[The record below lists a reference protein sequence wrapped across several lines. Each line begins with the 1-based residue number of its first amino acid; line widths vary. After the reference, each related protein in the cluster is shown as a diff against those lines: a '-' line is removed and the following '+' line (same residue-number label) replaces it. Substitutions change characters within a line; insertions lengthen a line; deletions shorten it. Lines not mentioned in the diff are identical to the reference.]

1 MSFYEDEPTQ
11 VSIYDRAL
19 LSRFWTYMRPYS
31 GWLAIS
37 VISTIALAV
46 LEILPWLLVQRAID
60 DFIIPGEID
69 GMNTLFG
76 QFLVILVLIFILRY
90 GQTWIMMWIGQKI
103 IKKMRMELFTHI
115 EHMSASFFDKNPVG
129 RLVTRLTGDIQQIEM
144 VVSQGVVQILSNL
157 LIASTMVLAMYLI
170 YWKLALLLTIFLI
183 PLIWVIRRF
192 AAAQRE
198 AFRDQRLWM
207 ARIGAYLNEIIT
219 GVTVIQLFNRQKTNL
234 RMFDERNQGALDS
247 NMRVLFWFAAF
258 EPVVI
263 IFTAITTASII
274 WYGGG
279 EIVRGAITLGILVQF
294 LGYIN
299 RFFWPVRDL
308 TERYTMIQGAVAS
321 AERVFAIL
329 DTPPGI
335 TDVKN
340 TRSIDNV
347 KGKLEF
353 DQVWFAY
360 NEENWV
366 LKDVSFVI
374 NPGETVAIVG
384 ATGAGKSTTMALF
397 SRFYDVQKG
406 EIRVDD
412 VPVKELPQSWLRRHT
427 GIMLQDPWV
436 FTDTIEANVR
446 MRDPSISSHT
456 VRQAAE
462 AVGANIFI
470 EKLSEGY
477 NTHMSERG
485 ANFSTGQKQLIS
497 LARVAAFDP
506 QIVLVMDEATASIDP
521 ETEAIIQEG
530 LANVMEG
537 RTSVIIA
544 HRLNTIRN
552 VDRIL
557 VFHQGE
563 LVEDGTHEE
572 LMENKHIYSQLYELQ
587 YGVPPSRR
595 LPRCQ

>member
-329 DTPPGI
+329 DTAPGI

-360 NEENWV
+360 NQENWV

-446 MRDPSISSHT
+446 MRDPSISSNT

-470 EKLSEGY
+470 EKLSDGY
-477 NTHMSERG
+477 NTLMSERG

-587 YGVPPSRR
+587 YGVPPITKTT
-595 LPRCQ
+595 

>member
-1 MSFYEDEPTQ
+1 
-11 VSIYDRAL
+11 
-19 LSRFWTYMRPYS
+19 MRPYS

-587 YGVPPSRR
+587 YGVPPITKTT
-595 LPRCQ
+595 

>member
-477 NTHMSERG
+477 DTHMSERG

-587 YGVPPSRR
+587 YGVPPITKTT
-595 LPRCQ
+595 

>member
-103 IKKMRMELFTHI
+103 IKKMRIELFTHI

-360 NEENWV
+360 NQENWV

-446 MRDPSISSHT
+446 MRDPSISSNT

-470 EKLSEGY
+470 EKLSDGY
-477 NTHMSERG
+477 STLMSERG

-587 YGVPPSRR
+587 YGVPPITKTT
-595 LPRCQ
+595 

>member
-360 NEENWV
+360 NQENWV

-446 MRDPSISSHT
+446 MRDPSISSNT

-470 EKLSEGY
+470 EKLSDGY
-477 NTHMSERG
+477 NTLMSERG

-530 LANVMEG
+530 LASVMEG

-587 YGVPPSRR
+587 YGAPPSRR

>member
-1 MSFYEDEPTQ
+1 
-11 VSIYDRAL
+11 
-19 LSRFWTYMRPYS
+19 MRPYS

-329 DTPPGI
+329 DTAPGI

-587 YGVPPSRR
+587 YGVPPITKTT
-595 LPRCQ
+595 

>member
-329 DTPPGI
+329 DTAPGI

-587 YGVPPSRR
+587 YGVPPITKTT
-595 LPRCQ
+595 

>member
-90 GQTWIMMWIGQKI
+90 GQTWIMMWIGQKL

-360 NEENWV
+360 NQENWV

-446 MRDPSISSHT
+446 MRDPSISSNT

-470 EKLSEGY
+470 EKLSDGY
-477 NTHMSERG
+477 STLMSERG

-587 YGVPPSRR
+587 YGVPPITKTT
-595 LPRCQ
+595 

>member
-329 DTPPGI
+329 DTAPGI
-335 TDVKN
+335 PDVKN

-587 YGVPPSRR
+587 YGVPPITKTT
-595 LPRCQ
+595 

>member
-329 DTPPGI
+329 DTAPGI

-530 LANVMEG
+530 LASVMEG

-587 YGVPPSRR
+587 YGVPPITKTT
-595 LPRCQ
+595 

>member
-157 LIASTMVLAMYLI
+157 LVASAMVLAMYLI
-170 YWKLALLLTIFLI
+170 YWKLALVLTIFLI

-347 KGKLEF
+347 KGKIEF

-374 NPGETVAIVG
+374 NSGETVAIVG

-572 LMENKHIYSQLYELQ
+572 LMGNKHIYSQLYELQ
-587 YGVPPSRR
+587 YGVPPITKTT
-595 LPRCQ
+595 

>member
-329 DTPPGI
+329 DTAPGI

-587 YGVPPSRR
+587 YGVPPIT
-595 LPRCQ
+595 QTT

>member
-1 MSFYEDEPTQ
+1 M
-11 VSIYDRAL
+11 
-19 LSRFWTYMRPYS
+19 
-31 GWLAIS
+31 
-37 VISTIALAV
+37 
-46 LEILPWLLVQRAID
+46 
-60 DFIIPGEID
+60 
-69 GMNTLFG
+69 
-76 QFLVILVLIFILRY
+76 
-90 GQTWIMMWIGQKI
+90 
-103 IKKMRMELFTHI
+103 
-115 EHMSASFFDKNPVG
+115 
-129 RLVTRLTGDIQQIEM
+129 TRLTGDIQQIEM

-335 TDVKN
+335 TDVEN

-360 NEENWV
+360 NQENWV

-446 MRDPSISSHT
+446 MRDPSISSNT

-470 EKLSEGY
+470 EKLSDGY
-477 NTHMSERG
+477 NTLMSERG

-587 YGVPPSRR
+587 YGVPPITKTT
-595 LPRCQ
+595 

>member
-587 YGVPPSRR
+587 YGAPPITKTT
-595 LPRCQ
+595 

>member
-1 MSFYEDEPTQ
+1 
-11 VSIYDRAL
+11 
-19 LSRFWTYMRPYS
+19 
-31 GWLAIS
+31 
-37 VISTIALAV
+37 
-46 LEILPWLLVQRAID
+46 
-60 DFIIPGEID
+60 
-69 GMNTLFG
+69 
-76 QFLVILVLIFILRY
+76 
-90 GQTWIMMWIGQKI
+90 
-103 IKKMRMELFTHI
+103 
-115 EHMSASFFDKNPVG
+115 
-129 RLVTRLTGDIQQIEM
+129 
-144 VVSQGVVQILSNL
+144 
-157 LIASTMVLAMYLI
+157 
-170 YWKLALLLTIFLI
+170 
-183 PLIWVIRRF
+183 
-192 AAAQRE
+192 
-198 AFRDQRLWM
+198 M

-329 DTPPGI
+329 DTAPGI

-587 YGVPPSRR
+587 YGVPPITKTT
-595 LPRCQ
+595 

>member
-170 YWKLALLLTIFLI
+170 YRKFALLLTIFLI

-219 GVTVIQLFNRQKTNL
+219 GGTVIQLFNRQKTNL

-258 EPVVI
+258 EPVDI

-329 DTPPGI
+329 DTAPGI

-530 LANVMEG
+530 LASVMEG

-572 LMENKHIYSQLYELQ
+572 LMENKHIYSQLYALQ
-587 YGVPPSRR
+587 YGVPPITKTT
-595 LPRCQ
+595 

>member
-1 MSFYEDEPTQ
+1 
-11 VSIYDRAL
+11 
-19 LSRFWTYMRPYS
+19 
-31 GWLAIS
+31 

-329 DTPPGI
+329 DTAPGI

-587 YGVPPSRR
+587 YGVPPITKTT
-595 LPRCQ
+595 

>member
-103 IKKMRMELFTHI
+103 IKKMRIELFTHI

-157 LIASTMVLAMYLI
+157 LVASTMVLAMYLI

-329 DTPPGI
+329 ATPPGI

-347 KGKLEF
+347 KGKIEF

-436 FTDTIEANVR
+436 FTDTIESNVR

-521 ETEAIIQEG
+521 ETEAIIQDG

-537 RTSVIIA
+537 RTSIIIA

-572 LMENKHIYSQLYELQ
+572 LMGNKHIYSQLYELQ
-587 YGVPPSRR
+587 YGVPPIEKNT
-595 LPRCQ
+595 